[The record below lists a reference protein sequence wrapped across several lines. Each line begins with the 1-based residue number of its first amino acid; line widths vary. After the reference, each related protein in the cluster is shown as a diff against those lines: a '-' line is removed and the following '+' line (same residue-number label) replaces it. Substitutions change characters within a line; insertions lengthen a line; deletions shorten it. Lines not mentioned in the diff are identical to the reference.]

1 MMSAD
6 FGCIIWAGLPV
17 SRLDVEVIFGFDVLV
32 QWVAVSRKARDSYQ
46 ATYLFGIQ
54 QSSSKMPPPPTL
66 G

>member
-1 MMSAD
+1 MMSAG

-17 SRLDVEVIFGFDVLV
+17 SRLDGEVMFGFDVLV
-32 QWVAVSRKARDSYQ
+32 QWVAVSRKARDNSQ

-54 QSSSKMPPPPTL
+54 QSSKMPPPPTL